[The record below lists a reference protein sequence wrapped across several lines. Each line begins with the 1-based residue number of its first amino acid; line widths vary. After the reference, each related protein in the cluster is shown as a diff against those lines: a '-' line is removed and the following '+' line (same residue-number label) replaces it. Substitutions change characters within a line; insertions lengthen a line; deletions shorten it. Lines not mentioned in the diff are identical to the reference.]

1 MKPFNP
7 YTTELIQSGNPNLL
21 YAPSSD
27 GYSVYAVVFHS
38 ETEITCSCAG
48 CEQFHLDCR
57 HRKSAKFRFQFV
69 QEDVVFTDAEWQ
81 EIQSRIEEL
90 ACKEA
95 AAELFGSEAA

>member
-57 HRKSAKFRFQFV
+57 HRKSAKFRFHYV
-69 QEDVVFTDAEWQ
+69 PEDVVFTDAEWQ
-81 EIQSRIEEL
+81 SIQNRIEQEAEL
-90 ACKEA
+90 DEVRTLFEA
-95 AAELFGSEAA
+95 A